1 MCRMIFIGNSKAV
14 RSASRPLPLPA
25 AQFILTRLED
35 ALLSVAY
42 SKFDKESL
50 RVAAITPN

>member
-1 MCRMIFIGNSKAV
+1 MIFIGNSKAV